1 MSKKSKRR
9 EKSLSNIV
17 ELSTWHFVMHSSAD
31 DLCQQEESYGGRS
44 SAAASSPSLCAVRSA
59 KKCIAICFT
68 RHCAPESAAQRSKAS
83 QLFFSPSVCHC
94 SSSYVHTRYTSP
106 FPLPNSQRAAQ
117 TFILHLYY
125 LSFPPPEKTQ
135 SA

>member
-44 SAAASSPSLCAVRSA
+44 SAAASSPSLSA
-59 KKCIAICFT
+59 QELKNHFTRYFKNILLISVQNPAFCLPASQSSCIAERRCQPP
-68 RHCAPESAAQRSKAS
+68 R
-83 QLFFSPSVCHC
+83 
-94 SSSYVHTRYTSP
+94 
-106 FPLPNSQRAAQ
+106 PNSRSDRRGRGFFPAHRGAQ
-117 TFILHLYY
+117 PAKQLAHSLHI
-125 LSFPPPEKTQ
+125 
-135 SA
+135 